1 MKKVLFSSFVSM
13 LIALFCVGFIQK
25 PAMSEEITLKGVHF
39 LPAFMSVSKDFIELT
54 KRINKQTKGELN
66 IKIAGGPEILPPP
79 DMAEALRKGII
90 DALMCPTEYYDKL
103 LPEASVF
110 HLGTLTAAQER
121 KSGFHDFMVERHKT
135 FGIYYVGRTRAYDP
149 FFVYLKNKIT
159 KLSDFKG
166 MKIGRSA
173 PLGANLYK
181 ALGATVVTLQA
192 GDFYSGLEKGVVDGV
207 GHPSDGIPGL
217 SLGEVAKY
225 VLDEPV
231 YIRNSTVFL
240 MNLEK
245 YNSLSPKLQKI
256 INDTTIAWEKE
267 RIAIDPKRV
276 ATELSLGK
284 KQGVKFIKFSKAD
297 SKKFADEAMKVEWDI
312 IKKNQPDLYPK
323 LKKLLNQK

>member
-1 MKKVLFSSFVSM
+1 MKKVLFSGFVSM
-13 LIALFCVGFIQK
+13 LIAFFCTGFTK

-54 KRINKQTKGELN
+54 KRINNQSKGELN
-66 IKIAGGPEILPPP
+66 IKIAGGPEVLPPP

-90 DALMCPTEYYDKL
+90 DVLMCPTEYYDKL
-103 LPEASVF
+103 LPEATVF
-110 HLGTLTAAQER
+110 HLGTLTAAEER
-121 KSGFHDFMVERHKT
+121 KSGFYDFMVERHKT

-149 FFVYLKNKIT
+149 FFVYLKNKIN
-159 KLSDFKG
+159 KPQNLKG
-166 MKIGRSA
+166 LKIARSA
-173 PLGANLYK
+173 NLGVSLYQSF
-181 ALGATVVTLQA
+181 GATVVTLQA
-192 GDFYSGLEKGVVDGV
+192 GDFYSALEKGVVDGV

-245 YNSLSPKLQKI
+245 YNSLSPKLKKI

-267 RIAIDPKRV
+267 RIGIDPKRV
-276 ATELSLGK
+276 QKELSLGK
-284 KQGVKFIKFSKAD
+284 KQNVNFIKFSKSD
-297 SKKFADEAMKVEWDI
+297 SKKFSDSAMQVEWDI
-312 IKKNQPDLYPK
+312 LKQKQPELYPK
-323 LKKLLNQK
+323 LKQLLKQK